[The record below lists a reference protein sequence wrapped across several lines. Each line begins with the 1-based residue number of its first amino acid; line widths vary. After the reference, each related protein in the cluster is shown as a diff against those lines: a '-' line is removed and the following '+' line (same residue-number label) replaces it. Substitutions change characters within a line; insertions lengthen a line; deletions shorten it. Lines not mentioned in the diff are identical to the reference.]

1 MEQTRSRIYS
11 LDLLR
16 GLVMII
22 MALDHTRDFF
32 HFDAFG
38 QDPLDVHTTSVY
50 LYFTRW
56 ITHFCAP
63 VFVFLAGTSAYLQSL
78 RKSKKELSIFLI
90 KRGIWL
96 IFMEIFIVNLIVTFD
111 VSYGLIALQTIWAI
125 GISMFILGLMIL
137 LPYNV
142 ILALGLIIVF
152 GHNSL
157 DYVEAK
163 HTGAFG
169 FWWDLLHRGNFTV
182 HPIYGNH
189 SFLMIYAFVPWSGLM
204 MLGYCFGKLFQPSVE
219 YGKRKKYLLAM
230 GISTITFFVVLR
242 MFNNYGNPYKWSEQS
257 TGLFTFLSFI
267 NVHKYPPSLLYMCA
281 TIGPAFIFLAFT
293 ERIKNKLTGII
304 TVYGRVPF
312 LYYLLHFF
320 FIHLLCAIVFFLKG
334 HTYAEGM
341 KGAEGL
347 KFILLTDGFH
357 LWTVHLIWIAV
368 VAVLYPVCYWFS
380 NYKMKH
386 KEKWWLSYL

>member
-1 MEQTRSRIYS
+1 MEQTKSRIYS

-38 QDPLDVHTTSVY
+38 HDPLNVHTTSVY

-63 VFVFLAGTSAYLQSL
+63 VFVFLAGTSAYLQSF

-90 KRGIWL
+90 KRGTWL
-96 IFMEIFIVNLIVTFD
+96 ILIVTFD
-111 VSYGLIALQTIWAI
+111 ISYGLIGLQVIWAI
-125 GISMFILGLMIL
+125 GVSMFILGLMIL
-137 LPYNV
+137 LPYNL
-142 ILALGLIIVF
+142 ILAIGLIIVF

-163 HTGAFG
+163 HTGAVG
-169 FWWDLLHRGNFTV
+169 FWWDLLHHANFAV
-182 HPIYGNH
+182 HPIYGDH
-189 SFLMIYAFVPWSGLM
+189 SVLIIYAVVPWSGLM
-204 MLGYCFGKLFQPSVE
+204 MLGYCFGKLFEPPIE
-219 YGKRKKYLLAM
+219 YVKRKKYLIWL
-230 GISTITFFVVLR
+230 GISALVFFIALR
-242 MFNNYGNPYKWSEQS
+242 IFNNYGNPYKWEKQS
-257 TGLFTFLSFI
+257 TGLFTFLSFM

-281 TIGPAFIFLAFT
+281 TIGPALIFLAFT
-293 ERIKNKLTGII
+293 EKIKNKLTEII

-320 FIHLLCAIVFFLKG
+320 LIHLLCAMVFFMQG

-347 KFILLTDGFH
+347 KFILLDNGLH
-357 LWTVHLIWIAV
+357 LWAVYLIWVGV
-368 VAVLYPVCYWFS
+368 VAVLYPVCHWFS
-380 NYKMKH
+380 NYKLKH